1 MQVSYHFAL
10 TKFKN
15 YKTKK
20 KKKFCNGQYRPVLPE
35 IGRYDRYIADTVG
48 I

>member
-15 YKTKK
+15 YKTKIK
-20 KKKFCNGQYRPVLPE
+20 KNIFVMANTN
-35 IGRYDRYIADTVG
+35 RYCLKLAGMTSI
-48 I
+48 